1 MAEKISRKVP
11 IQWVQTIKGDGSYE
25 FTPDSNIYSTEKNI
39 PSTGVITLQKTLIDG
54 INPTQSISSSY
65 AISASY
71 AETAK
76 SSSYFSGSI
85 SNAIN
90 AISASYAVTSSY
102 FSGSISNATNAISA
116 SYALTASYAMNSSV
130 ADIPFRISTGSIS
143 ASVNIGSTIFLITN
157 NNIPILTV
165 SQSGIVILA
174 TQSMDPTGIAPN
186 GAIYFTSSSLFIG
199 LD

>member
-1 MAEKISRKVP
+1 MAEKISRIIP
-11 IQWVQTIKGDGSYE
+11 IQWVQTIKDDGTYE
-25 FTPDSNIYSTEKNI
+25 FTPDPNVYSTQKNV
-39 PSTGVITLQKTLIDG
+39 PSTSTIDF
-54 INPTQSISSSY
+54 QSTVASS
-65 AISASY
+65 AISASF
-71 AETAK
+71 ALTSSFAQNAQTA
-76 SSSYFSGSI
+76 SYFSGSI

-90 AISASYAVTSSY
+90 AISASYALTASY
-102 FSGSISNATNAISA
+102 FSGSISNAISAISA

-130 ADIPFRISTGSIS
+130 IDTPFRISTGSIS

-174 TQSMDPTGIAPN
+174 TQSIDPTGIAPN

>member
-1 MAEKISRKVP
+1 MAEKITRKVP
-11 IQWVQTIKGDGSYE
+11 IQWIQTIKGDGSYE
-25 FTPDSNIYSTEKNI
+25 FAPDSNIYSTEKNT
-39 PSTGVITLQKTLIDG
+39 PPTSVITLQKTLIE
-54 INPTQSISSSY
+54 
-65 AISASY
+65 SASY
-71 AETAK
+71 AETAQTASYFK
-76 SSSYFSGSI
+76 GTIISASYAVTSSYFSGSI

-90 AISASYAVTSSY
+90 AISASYA
-102 FSGSISNATNAISA
+102 
-116 SYALTASYAMNSSV
+116 LTASYAMNSSV
-130 ADIPFRISTGSIS
+130 AETPFRISTGSIS

-174 TQSMDPTGIAPN
+174 TQSIDPTGIAPN